1 MARQAPTTST
11 GGNPFLTR
19 IYAVESVD
27 DCKQLYDDWSDTY
40 DGDLMGPQQEYKAP
54 AVIAKAV
61 VAANGNLSG
70 EIFDA
75 GCGSGLSGI
84 ALVSVGAKTIDGCDV
99 STGMLKFAEKT
110 GIYRHL
116 EAVDLTQ
123 EIPQYSDAKY
133 DVVTCVGTLTHGH
146 VGPVP
151 ALKEFVRVTKSG
163 GIIAAT
169 VLDDLWE
176 SGGYETE
183 VQRLQ
188 SEGLVDVLSTEKD
201 DYRKAAGVKAR
212 TLVLR
217 RER

>member
-1 MARQAPTTST
+1 MSRQPPTTNT
-11 GGNPFLTR
+11 AGNKFLTR
-19 IYAVESVD
+19 IYGVETVD

-40 DGDLMGPQQEYKAP
+40 DGDLTGPQQEYKAP
-54 AVIAKAV
+54 AVIAKAI
-61 VAANGNLSG
+61 VAAGGKLDG

-75 GCGSGLSGI
+75 GCGTGLSGI
-84 ALVSVGAKTIDGCDV
+84 ALVSIGAKTIDGVDV

-116 EAVDLTQ
+116 APADLTK
-123 EIPQYSDAKY
+123 EIPDKADASY
-133 DVVTCVGTLTHGH
+133 DIVACVGTLTHGH

-151 ALKEFVRVTKSG
+151 ALAEFTRITKPS

-176 SGGYETE
+176 SGGFEAE
-183 VQRLQ
+183 VNRLAK
-188 SEGLVDVLSTEKD
+188 EGLVDVLCTEKD

-212 TLVLR
+212 TLVLKR
-217 RER
+217 R